1 MSLLTNSRMHP
12 DLVERIEASLGVTA
26 ARGSGIPRP
35 TKVAMIRAVAIVVIV
50 SCGVSLVSERN
61 RRIGE
66 LEKDRGFL
74 LKSLDL
80 ESSVLSGGD
89 LKTVERA
96 QGWLARDSSDY
107 AGDWIRPDLGKGTA
121 WAEMIAV
128 PAIYVRGPIADF
140 QEPKRFELAV
150 RESQKD
156 PFLLCLLEPPK
167 FERESSVY
175 RSVYTAYRGGK
186 ALEEPTRN
194 VRRLRDALA
203 AIYYLDGSWRE
214 RVVEAERSDQLAQLQ
229 QAFDSAGLL
238 RARAA
243 LTARYLI
250 YAIDEAKDPGT
261 RTELD
266 GGNPHWVRFGIVGL
280 KSGEPLVRLR
290 RHVDPSWVSESRAPE
305 FSRGLNSCLLASQ
318 IRKEVLPADPSPS
331 PPGDVATGTEL

>member
-107 AGDWIRPDLGKGTA
+107 AGDWIRPDRGKGTA

-156 PFLLCLLEPPK
+156 PFLRCLLEPPK

-175 RSVYTAYRGGK
+175 RSEYTAYRGGK
-186 ALEEPTRN
+186 ALEEPPRN
-194 VRRLRDALA
+194 VRRLRMP
-203 AIYYLDGSWRE
+203 W
-214 RVVEAERSDQLAQLQ
+214 QL
-229 QAFDSAGLL
+229 F
-238 RARAA
+238 
-243 LTARYLI
+243 TI
-250 YAIDEAKDPGT
+250 
-261 RTELD
+261 
-266 GGNPHWVRFGIVGL
+266 
-280 KSGEPLVRLR
+280 
-290 RHVDPSWVSESRAPE
+290 
-305 FSRGLNSCLLASQ
+305 
-318 IRKEVLPADPSPS
+318 
-331 PPGDVATGTEL
+331 